1 MSWQPLMTTLFR
13 VMIMDMAMPQTYAD
27 SSLQQIILVAAQL
40 IQIEMQFSQ
49 LFVPDIVNL
58 TLTPDPTDS
67 AGGTR
72 DDSFINLC
80 SMKATC
86 ILERGETR
94 QKVGSGV
101 LLRDPGN
108 TIDTRAIGINALKL
122 LEINF
127 CKEYEDAK
135 FEYLCGQVR
144 PAGCAIMSAIR
155 IFSGMDGLRIP
166 SGGYEGRSSNFN

>member
-13 VMIMDMAMPQTYAD
+13 VMIMDMATPQTYAD
-27 SSLQQIILVAAQL
+27 ASLQQIILVAAQL

-49 LFVPDIVNL
+49 LFVPDIINL
-58 TLTPDPTDS
+58 TLTPDPTV
-67 AGGTR
+67 GETR

-94 QKVGSGV
+94 AKVGTGV

-108 TIDTRAIGINALKL
+108 TIDTRAVGINALKL

-127 CKEYEDAK
+127 CKAYEDAK

-144 PAGCAIMSAIR
+144 PAGACIMGPIR
-155 IFSGMDGLRIP
+155 IFSGMDSLRIP
-166 SGGYEGRSSNFN
+166 SGGYEGRSANFN